1 MGMENKL
8 IGKLKSNQ
16 YLYFFAKLF
25 LLFLIVFLLDFSI
38 GKTLRHFYFKQES
51 GWQYRT
57 TYAMENTVADVIVF
71 GSSRANHHYHPEVFE
86 KKLPYEYY
94 NAGRDGS
101 YNLYHFA
108 VLRSILKRH
117 KPKMIILEFGKEE
130 FKKSQIGYDR
140 LSALL
145 PYYKTHPEIREILNH
160 KSSTERLK
168 LSASQ
173 IYPFNSSIFTIA
185 IGNASI
191 NKTRRGDIKGY
202 VPLDKTWNE
211 PIKTVQPSPAY
222 DVDSVSVWAYES
234 FLKDCNSSGV
244 PVYVVTSPYFE
255 RSASLDTSMQLGEK
269 IAEKLNVPFFD
280 FSRDENLISHPE
292 FFADHLHLND
302 KGARVFS
309 EMVIDRILND
319 KHYPVSQRR

>member
-1 MGMENKL
+1 MENKL
-8 IGKLKSNQ
+8 IGKLKSNK
-16 YLYFFAKLF
+16 YLYFFTKLF
-25 LLFLIVFLLDFSI
+25 LLFLIIFVLDFSI
-38 GKTLRHFYFKQES
+38 GKTLRHFYFTQES

-57 TYAMENTVADVIVF
+57 TYAMENTVADMIVF

-86 KKLPYEYY
+86 KRLPFEYY

-108 VLRSILKRH
+108 VLKSILKRH
-117 KPKMIILEFGKEE
+117 KPKMVILEFGKEE
-130 FKKSQIGYDR
+130 FKKSQVGYDR

-145 PYYKTHPEIREILNH
+145 PYYKTHPEIREILDH
-160 KSSTERLK
+160 KSEAEPLK
-168 LSASQ
+168 LAVSQ

-185 IGNASI
+185 IGNAAI

-211 PIKTVQPSPAY
+211 PMKTIQSVPAY
-222 DVDSVSVWAYES
+222 DVDTVSVWAYES
-234 FLKDCNSSGV
+234 FLKECKLASV

-255 RSASLDTSMQLGEK
+255 RSALMDTSMQLGK
-269 IAEKLNVPFFD
+269 NIAGKYDVPFFD
-280 FSRDENLISHPE
+280 FSQDEKLISHPN

-302 KGARVFS
+302 KGARIFS
-309 EMVIDRILND
+309 DFVIDRILVEKMD
-319 KHYPVSQRR
+319 YVTQKK